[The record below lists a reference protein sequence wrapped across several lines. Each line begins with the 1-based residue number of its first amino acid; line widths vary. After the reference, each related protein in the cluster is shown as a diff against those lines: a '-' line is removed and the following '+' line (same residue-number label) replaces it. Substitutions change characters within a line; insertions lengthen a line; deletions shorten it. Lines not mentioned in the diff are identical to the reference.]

1 MAKNRKS
8 KKKKNSLKIIFTLL
22 VFVLIIIFSYIIF
35 NKFIVPVWERYKEK
49 PVVTKEVPY
58 EEEEE
63 RKEIQP
69 VPTEEMVEVNLYFS
83 DSQAMYL
90 VPEKRKIPQTPSL
103 ARQVVVELIK
113 GPENSDLYPTIPE
126 GTQIN
131 EVYIADDI
139 VYIDLSEEIFKN
151 HPGGSSGEL
160 MTVYSIVNTLTEIPP
175 IKGVQILVEGNE
187 MKSLVGHVYISMPLL
202 RDESWVKPEN

>member
-8 KKKKNSLKIIFTLL
+8 KKKKSSLKIIFTLL
-22 VFVLIIIFSYIIF
+22 IFAVIIIFSYTVF
-35 NKFIVPVWERYKEK
+35 NKFIVPAWERYKEK
-49 PVVTKEVPY
+49 PIKEIPY
-58 EEEEE
+58 KEKEI
-63 RKEIQP
+63 KEIQP
-69 VPTEEMVEVNLYFS
+69 VPTEEMIEVNLYFS

-139 VYIDLSEEIFKN
+139 AYIDLSEEIFKN

-175 IKGVQILVEGNE
+175 IRGVQILVGGNE
-187 MKSLVGHVYISMPLL
+187 TKSLAGHIDISMPLL
-202 RDESWVKPEN
+202 RDENWIKLEK

>member
-1 MAKNRKS
+1 MAKNRKL
-8 KKKKNSLKIIFTLL
+8 KKKRNNLKIIFSL
-22 VFVLIIIFSYIIF
+22 LIIVVLVIVCYLIF
-35 NKFIVPVWERYKEK
+35 NKFIVPAWERYKEK
-49 PVVTKEVPY
+49 PVITKEVPY
-58 EEEEE
+58 KEEEI
-63 RKEIQP
+63 KEVQP
-69 VPTEEMVEVNLYFS
+69 VPIEVMVEVNLYFS

-90 VPEKRKIPQTPSL
+90 IPEKRKIPQIPSL
-103 ARQVVVELIK
+103 ARQAVNELIK
-113 GPENSDLYPTIPE
+113 GPENSDFYRTIPE
-126 GTQIN
+126 GTQVN

-187 MKSLVGHVYISMPLL
+187 MESLVGHVDISMPLL
-202 RDESWVKPEN
+202 RDEDWIKP

>member
-8 KKKKNSLKIIFTLL
+8 KKKKNNLKIIFTLL
-22 VFVLIIIFSYIIF
+22 AFVLILFFSYTIF

-58 EEEEE
+58 KEEEI
-63 RKEIQP
+63 KEVQP

-103 ARQVVVELIK
+103 ARQVVIELIK
-113 GPENSDLYPTIPE
+113 GPENSSLYPTIPKE
-126 GTQIN
+126 TQVN

-160 MTVYSIVNTLTEIPP
+160 MTVYSIVNTLTEITP
-175 IKGVQILVEGNE
+175 IRGVQILVEGNE
-187 MKSLVGHVYISMPLL
+187 KESLVGHIDISMPLI
-202 RDESWVKPEN
+202 RDENWIKPEN

>member
-1 MAKNRKS
+1 MAKNRKL
-8 KKKKNSLKIIFTLL
+8 KKKRNNLKIIFILL
-22 VFVLIIIFSYIIF
+22 ILVVIVIFSYTIF

-49 PVVTKEVPY
+49 PIVTKEVPY
-58 EEEEE
+58 KEEK
-63 RKEIQP
+63 KEVEP

-103 ARQVVVELIK
+103 ARQAVIELIK
-113 GPENSDLYPTIPE
+113 GPESSDFYTTIPE
-126 GTQIN
+126 GTQVN
-131 EVYIADDI
+131 EVYIAGDI
-139 VYIDLSEEIFKN
+139 AYIDLSEEIFKN

-175 IKGVQILVEGNE
+175 IKSVQILVEGNE
-187 MKSLVGHVYISMPLL
+187 MKSLVGHIDISMPLL
-202 RDESWVKPEN
+202 RDEDWIKP

>member
-1 MAKNRKS
+1 MAKNRRL
-8 KKKKNSLKIIFTLL
+8 KKKRNNLKIIFSL
-22 VFVLIIIFSYIIF
+22 LIIVVLVIIGYLIF
-35 NKFIVPVWERYKEK
+35 NKFIVPVWERYTEK
-49 PVVTKEVPY
+49 PVITKEVPY
-58 EEEEE
+58 KEEEI
-63 RKEIQP
+63 KEVELLPI
-69 VPTEEMVEVNLYFS
+69 EEMVEVNLYFS

-90 VPEKRKIPQTPSL
+90 IPEKRKISQIPSIV
-103 ARQVVVELIK
+103 RQAVNELIK
-113 GPENSDLYPTIPE
+113 GPENSDFYRTIPE
-126 GTQIN
+126 GTQVN

-187 MKSLVGHVYISMPLL
+187 MESLVGHIDISMPLL
-202 RDESWVKPEN
+202 RDEDWIKP

>member
-1 MAKNRKS
+1 MAKNRKL
-8 KKKKNSLKIIFTLL
+8 KKKKNNPKIIFTLL
-22 VFVLIIIFSYIIF
+22 IIVILVIVGYLIF
-35 NKFIVPVWERYKEK
+35 NKFIVPAWERHKEK
-49 PVVTKEVPY
+49 PIVTKEVPY
-58 EEEEE
+58 REEEI
-63 RKEIQP
+63 KEVEP

-90 VPEKRKIPQTPSL
+90 VPEKRKISQIPSL
-103 ARQVVVELIK
+103 ARQAVIELIK
-113 GPENSDLYPTIPE
+113 GPENSDLYSTIPK
-126 GTQIN
+126 GTKVN

-175 IKGVQILVEGNE
+175 IKGVQILVGGNE
-187 MKSLVGHVYISMPLL
+187 KETLIGHVDISMPLL
-202 RDESWVKPEN
+202 RDEDWIKP

>member
-1 MAKNRKS
+1 MAKNKKL
-8 KKKKNSLKIIFTLL
+8 KKKKNNPKIIFTLVIIVIL
-22 VFVLIIIFSYIIF
+22 VIVGYLIF
-35 NKFIVPVWERYKEK
+35 NRFIVPAWERYKEK
-49 PVVTKEVPY
+49 PVITKEVPY
-58 EEEEE
+58 KEEEI
-63 RKEIQP
+63 KEVQP

-90 VPEKRKIPQTPSL
+90 IPEKRKISQIPSL
-103 ARQVVVELIK
+103 ARQAVNELIK
-113 GPENSDLYPTIPE
+113 GPENSDFYRTIPE
-126 GTQIN
+126 GTQVN

-187 MKSLVGHVYISMPLL
+187 MESLVGHVDISMPLL
-202 RDESWVKPEN
+202 RDEDWIKP

>member
-1 MAKNRKS
+1 MAKNRKL
-8 KKKKNSLKIIFTLL
+8 KKKRNNLKIIFSL
-22 VFVLIIIFSYIIF
+22 LIIVVLVIIGYLIF
-35 NKFIVPVWERYKEK
+35 NKFIVPVWERYTEK
-49 PVVTKEVPY
+49 PVITKEVPY
-58 EEEEE
+58 KEEEI
-63 RKEIQP
+63 KEVEP
-69 VPTEEMVEVNLYFS
+69 VPIEEMVEVNLYFS

-90 VPEKRKIPQTPSL
+90 IPEKRKISQIPSIV
-103 ARQVVVELIK
+103 RQAVNELIK
-113 GPENSDLYPTIPE
+113 GPENSDFYRTIPE
-126 GTQIN
+126 GTQVN

-187 MKSLVGHVYISMPLL
+187 MESLVGHIDISMPLL
-202 RDESWVKPEN
+202 RDEDWIKP

>member
-1 MAKNRKS
+1 MAKNRKL
-8 KKKKNSLKIIFTLL
+8 KKKRNNLKIIFSL
-22 VFVLIIIFSYIIF
+22 LIIVVLVIIGYLIF
-35 NKFIVPVWERYKEK
+35 NKLIVPVWERYTEK
-49 PVVTKEVPY
+49 PVITKEVPY
-58 EEEEE
+58 KEEEI
-63 RKEIQP
+63 KEVQP
-69 VPTEEMVEVNLYFS
+69 VPIEEMVEVNLYFS

-90 VPEKRKIPQTPSL
+90 IPEKRKISQIPSIV
-103 ARQVVVELIK
+103 RQAVNELIK
-113 GPENSDLYPTIPE
+113 GPENSDFYRTIPE
-126 GTQIN
+126 GTQVN

-187 MKSLVGHVYISMPLL
+187 MKSLVGHIDISMPLL
-202 RDESWVKPEN
+202 RDEDWIKP